1 MQILYTY
8 LSKNN
13 GNKGS
18 VLIFVLLM
26 ISILVVTVMESMRLM
41 QIDSMSSRIFTTNIQ
56 GNYLTQSGLAYAR
69 YLLQKDLQD
78 LPEDAQISDHKGED
92 WAKFPQ
98 HSTDMAPIF
107 KTGEINGTIVDEQSK
122 FPINYL
128 INKNDQFASE
138 YKQVFDRLL
147 SSPPFSLKPEKRTKL
162 IMAIKDWLDSDSIPS
177 GDLGF
182 ENPFYQSQ
190 ETDYSCKNDQL
201 HCLGELKLIP
211 LITHKIYFGTK
222 DKPGLRDLCTIYSNG
237 KININTASYP
247 LLAAMVKKSTTQE
260 TAAEFAQSMLRYR
273 QKTMH
278 FEFLSERDWYRNR
291 MAGYNDIQL
300 PSNLIT
306 THSQYFSILV
316 QAMNGQS
323 KTSLMTVVNRTQD
336 KKYINIETKRK
347 EFH

>member
-1 MQILYTY
+1 
-8 LSKNN
+8 
-13 GNKGS
+13 
-18 VLIFVLLM
+18 
-26 ISILVVTVMESMRLM
+26 
-41 QIDSMSSRIFTTNIQ
+41 
-56 GNYLTQSGLAYAR
+56 
-69 YLLQKDLQD
+69 
-78 LPEDAQISDHKGED
+78 
-92 WAKFPQ
+92 
-98 HSTDMAPIF
+98 MAPIF

-138 YKQVFDRLL
+138 YKQIFDRLL